1 MLLPELVSYNPIT
14 NQINFLNYVGY
25 HLYYPLFYIDE
36 NSQMSSE
43 FLDLKK
49 TKAINYDYK
58 SYKFCLK
65 DDLKFSDGSFVTSED
80 MMHSLNQFSNLF
92 PKIIPKSEIFR
103 ESSKCAILKM
113 SESTTGLFKRLTGIS
128 STILKKST
136 FNDKIP
142 IGIGPYK
149 LLRFDN
155 NALELD
161 SANKVKYN
169 KVSFYSM
176 STYASKGLNI
186 HNFQD
191 FNNVSTSL
199 NTDKIDFSDYQVYEN
214 SIDKVY
220 SIVLNIRSDN
230 ERVCAYQILSKL
242 NWHLIYGL
250 TGASTKN
257 FLPWDV
263 KPYVKSVT
271 KVKCKSTKK
280 IQVIV
285 PSIFDFDKVSK
296 NFKIYSKGNLVT
308 LVNVKNED
316 FGRLIFSKKPYI
328 ALIGFDSAT
337 TNSISE
343 LNYDVYF
350 DSFILDKNR
359 LVSQKLSSIEKL
371 LSRQNVGERNNEF
384 LANKYSRA
392 EALLLGSKY
401 VIPVTRNQKK
411 FYYKTSLKINKWFD
425 RVNGVVDARYVD

>member
-1 MLLPELVSYNPIT
+1 MPEIASYNPIT

-36 NSQMSSE
+36 NSQISSE

-49 TKAINYDYK
+49 TKAINYDFK
-58 SYKFCLK
+58 SYRFCIK
-65 DDLKFSDGSFVTSED
+65 DDLKFSDGSLVTSED

-92 PKIIPKSEIFR
+92 PKIIPKSEIFKENSR
-103 ESSKCAILKM
+103 CAILKM

-128 STILKKST
+128 STIIKKST

-142 IGIGPYK
+142 TGLGPYK

-155 NALELD
+155 KALELD

-169 KVSFYSM
+169 KVIFYSM
-176 STYASKGLNI
+176 STYANKNLNI
-186 HNFQD
+186 HDFHD
-191 FNNVSTSL
+191 FNNVSTNL
-199 NTDKIDFSDYQVYEN
+199 ATDKINFGDYHVYEN

-220 SIVLNIRSDN
+220 SLILNISSDS
-230 ERVCAYQILSKL
+230 ERACAYQILSKL

-250 TGASTKN
+250 TGTSTKN

-263 KPYVKSVT
+263 KPNVKYVT
-271 KVKCKSTKK
+271 DVKCKSTKK

-285 PSIFDFDKVSK
+285 PSIFDFNKVSK
-296 NFKIYSKGNLVT
+296 NFKIYSKDNLVN

-316 FGRLIFSKKPYI
+316 FGRLIFSMKPYI

-359 LVSQKLSSIEKL
+359 VVTQKLSSIEKL
-371 LSRQNVGERNNEF
+371 LSRQHVGEQNNEF

-392 EALLLGSKY
+392 EAILLNSKY

-411 FYYKTSLKINKWFD
+411 FYYKSSMKINKWFD